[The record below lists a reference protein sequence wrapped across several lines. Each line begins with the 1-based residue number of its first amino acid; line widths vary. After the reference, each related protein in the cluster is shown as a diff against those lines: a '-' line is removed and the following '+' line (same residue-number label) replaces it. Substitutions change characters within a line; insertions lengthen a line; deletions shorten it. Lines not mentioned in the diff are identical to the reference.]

1 MLQGLCISVAVVEGD
16 YSHMY
21 GEAQAAKV
29 SLQNAIKE
37 EGVKGFADVV
47 VTNNTSEGICH
58 L

>member
-1 MLQGLCISVAVVEGD
+1 MVEGD